1 MIYIMMYDTFMDRTQ
16 IYLPHQTIVDFR
28 QRAFEEGV
36 SVSEIIRRTIIN
48 CEPKKKLKKNAG
60 EILLALARL
69 GERNKVKAPKDLAS
83 NIDKYL
89 YGQ

>member
-16 IYLPHQTIVDFR
+16 IYLPHQTMVDFR

-36 SVSEIIRRTIIN
+36 SVSEIIRRTLDN
-48 CEPKKKLKKNAG
+48 CKEKKVRQNAG
-60 EILLALARL
+60 EWLLSLAKL
-69 GERNKVKAPKDLAS
+69 GEERKVKAPKDLAS

-89 YGQ
+89 YGE